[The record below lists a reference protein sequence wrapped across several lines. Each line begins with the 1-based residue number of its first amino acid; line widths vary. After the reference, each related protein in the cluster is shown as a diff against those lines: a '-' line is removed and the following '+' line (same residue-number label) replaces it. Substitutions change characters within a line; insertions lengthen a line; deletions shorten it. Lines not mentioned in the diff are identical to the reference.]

1 MRKVLLSI
9 MMLACMGVYAQSE
22 QEFDCYCNLNLIDDL
37 SGKKVQIEMPDVKS
51 QIRLMDGN
59 GKVLKFK
66 NKSDAIT
73 YMSQRGWRYVD
84 SYVEKTNVWFI
95 MSKKVKSIEQA
106 YDGLKTDKK
115 DKD

>member
-1 MRKVLLSI
+1 
-9 MMLACMGVYAQSE
+9 
-22 QEFDCYCNLNLIDDL
+22 
-37 SGKKVQIEMPDVKS
+37 
-51 QIRLMDGN
+51 
-59 GKVLKFK
+59 LKFK